1 MRAVRYDGAGGIE
14 IVRIDDVPAPEPRP
28 DEVRLQVRFAG
39 MNPADVGQRE
49 GRYPAPAGSPPDIG
63 GIETSGVVESC
74 GEAVTRWR
82 PGDRVYGLVGGGGF
96 AEYVVANQHVLAAV
110 PDRLSD
116 EEAAAAPEAL
126 ITAHDALTS
135 NGGFRPGDRVLIN
148 GANGGVGAAVVQL
161 ALAWRAKDVVGT
173 SRSPAGLQHIESL
186 GASAVEHQAYLDE
199 ADQEGFDLIVELVG
213 GPNLAQDVRNLRS
226 RGRLILVGMPLGD
239 DVHVPLRLLTRKRGQ
254 VIGTQLRNRSLPE
267 KALAVERFAHE
278 VTPLLEA
285 GSVTAHVDRIFPAEQ
300 AAEAFDHLSSSG
312 KRGKVLLDFSA

>member
-1 MRAVRYDGAGGIE
+1 MRAVRYDGAGGNE
-14 IVRIDDVPAPEPRP
+14 VVRIDDVPVPEPRP
-28 DEVRLQVRFAG
+28 DEVRLQVRYAG

-49 GRYPAPAGSPPDIG
+49 GRYPAPPGSPPDIG
-63 GIETSGVVESC
+63 GIETCGVVESC
-74 GEAVTRWR
+74 GEAVTRWQ

-96 AEYVVANQHVLAAV
+96 AQYVVASQHVLAAV

-135 NGGFRPGDRVLIN
+135 NGGFRPGDRVLVN
-148 GANGGVGAAVVQL
+148 GANGGVGSAAVQI
-161 ALAWRAKDVVGT
+161 ALAWQSDVVGT
-173 SRSPAGLQHIESL
+173 SRSPGGLEYIESL

-199 ADQEGFDLIVELVG
+199 VDEDGFDLIVELVG
-213 GPNLAQDVRNLRS
+213 GQNLAQNLRNLRS
-226 RGRLILVGMPLGD
+226 HGRLVLVGMPLGD
-239 DVHVPLRLLTRKRGQ
+239 DVHVPLRLLTRKRGR
-254 VIGTQLRNRSLPE
+254 VVGTQLRNRSLPE

-300 AAEAFDHLSSSG
+300 AAAAFDHLNSSG